1 MGIYVFTARLMF
13 ELLCQ
18 DATQP
23 DSDHDFGKNIIP
35 GMIDAAPQVFALP
48 LPRREPQGR
57 RRTGATSAR
66 STPTTRPTWTWSRS
80 TRC

>member
-1 MGIYVFTARLMF
+1 MGIYVFTARLMY

-35 GMIDAAPQVFALP
+35 GMIGTHNASSPTASATRTA
-48 LPRREPQGR
+48 RRC
-57 RRTGATSAR
+57 RTGATSAR
-66 STPTTRPTWTWSRS
+66 WTPITRPTWT
-80 TRC
+80 